1 MARQIAIIQN
11 KTADPD
17 RRIAADLT
25 DAHELIAA
33 KDQRIFAA
41 WSRQAT
47 KGMVSCSCHSVGES
61 RSRNCSAIQSMNT
74 RRRGDSCRVWE

>member
-11 KTADPD
+11 KTANPD

-33 KDQRIFAA
+33 KDQRICSSPLGRGRRPKA
-41 WSRQAT
+41 WSRAH
-47 KGMVSCSCHSVGES
+47 V
-61 RSRNCSAIQSMNT
+61 IQSV
-74 RRRGDSCRVWE
+74 RAGLEIAPPSSR